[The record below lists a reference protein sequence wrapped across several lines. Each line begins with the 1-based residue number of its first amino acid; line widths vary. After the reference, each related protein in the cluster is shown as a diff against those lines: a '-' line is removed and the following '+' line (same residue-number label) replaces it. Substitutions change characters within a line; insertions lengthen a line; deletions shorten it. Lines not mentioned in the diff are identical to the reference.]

1 MAFAHVNFLSFLFK
15 GDVEGGRKSIL
26 EGIKL
31 REELGVQL
39 YTATGN
45 CDLGRK
51 KLNIRL
57 ARLYQLPYLLVQATR
72 PLLSASNATLI
83 GGRCS
88 FESWR
93 RHIFDVGVF
102 FFSNAALIR
111 ANMVISS
118 LIDRE

>member
-72 PLLSASNATLI
+72 PLLSASNAALI

-93 RHIFDVGVF
+93 RHIFDVGG

-111 ANMVISS
+111 VNMVISS
-118 LIDRE
+118 IIDRE

>member
-1 MAFAHVNFLSFLFK
+1 M
-15 GDVEGGRKSIL
+15 
-26 EGIKL
+26 
-31 REELGVQL
+31 GVQL

-72 PLLSASNATLI
+72 PLLSASNAALI

-102 FFSNAALIR
+102 FSNAALIR
-111 ANMVISS
+111 VNMVISS
-118 LIDRE
+118 IIDRE

>member
-1 MAFAHVNFLSFLFK
+1 MAFAHIYFLAFLFK

-57 ARLYQLPYLLVQATR
+57 ARLCQLPYLLVQTTR
-72 PLLSASNATLI
+72 PLLSASNAALI

-88 FESWR
+88 FHGWR
-93 RHIFDVGVF
+93 RHIFEGF

-111 ANMVISS
+111 VNMVISS
-118 LIDRE
+118 IIDRE

>member
-1 MAFAHVNFLSFLFK
+1 MAFAHINFLPFVFK

-31 REELGVQL
+31 REELGVKL

-57 ARLYQLPYLLVQATR
+57 ARLYHLPYFTR
-72 PLLSASNATLI
+72 AS
-83 GGRCS
+83 
-88 FESWR
+88 
-93 RHIFDVGVF
+93 D
-102 FFSNAALIR
+102 AALTKRLKCGAYWRTVFI
-111 ANMVISS
+111 
-118 LIDRE
+118 